1 MGMSELL
8 RTYKRFALDTNA
20 FIAVFAEEPS
30 GEKVLPL
37 IESAADNRTHDLVT
51 SVLAYSECAVKPYR
65 DGNWAALD
73 QVKLMFQMPNL
84 TVYPI
89 DEVVAEEAARI
100 RAVYNCKMPDA
111 IIAATA
117 FVHYA
122 DVFITNDK
130 RLKIIREI
138 KVVALDEL

>member
-1 MGMSELL
+1 MGISQLL
-8 RTYKRFALDTNA
+8 RTYKRFALDTNT
-20 FIAVFAEEPS
+20 FIAVFAAEPT

-37 IESAADNRTHDLVT
+37 IEAAADNDTHELVT
-51 SVLAYSECAVKPYR
+51 SVLAFSECAVKPYR

-84 TVYPI
+84 TVYPM

-111 IIAATA
+111 IIVATA
-117 FVHYA
+117 IVHKA

-138 KVVALDEL
+138 KVVAFEEL